1 MTCPQC
7 QLPNPV
13 GTSYCA
19 RCGAPLQASAPRPPM
34 SGMVASAGESKG
46 LAITALV
53 LGILSPLLA
62 CVGVGFVTALVAVIL
77 GIVGMVK
84 AGKAPHIYGGKGMAI
99 AGTILGGLTL
109 VALPIVAAIAIPSL
123 LRARVSAN
131 ESAAIGDIRSVIS
144 AEAAYQSANGG
155 YYDTLECLAAPAGCI
170 PNYTGPV
177 FVDTTLA
184 SSAVKGGYKRTFH
197 PGAPAPASPDS
208 GSRSPSSLSAFAYTA
223 VPAEPNRTGVRGFC
237 GDSSGRICQTMD
249 GSEPQVVNGEC
260 APDCRMLN

>member
-19 RCGAPLQASAPRPPM
+19 RCGAPLQAAQRPPM
-34 SGMVASAGESKG
+34 GGMVAAAGESKG
-46 LAITALV
+46 MAITALV

-77 GIVGMVK
+77 GIVAMVK
-84 AGKAPHIYGGKGMAI
+84 ANKAPGVYGGKGLAI

-131 ESAAIGDIRSVIS
+131 EAMAIGDIRTVIS
-144 AEAAYQSANGG
+144 AEAAYQASSGG
-155 YYDTLECLAAPAGCI
+155 AYGTLECLGTPASCI
-170 PNYTGPV
+170 SNFTGPV
-177 FVDTTLA
+177 FIDPTLA
-184 SSAVKGGYKRTFH
+184 SGAPKGGYRRTFH
-197 PGAPAPASPDS
+197 PGPPAASAMTQS
-208 GSRSPSSLSAFAYTA
+208 GLNTFAYTA
-223 VPAEPNRTGVRGFC
+223 VPLEPNRTGVRGFC

-249 GSEPQVVNGEC
+249 GTEPQVVNGEC